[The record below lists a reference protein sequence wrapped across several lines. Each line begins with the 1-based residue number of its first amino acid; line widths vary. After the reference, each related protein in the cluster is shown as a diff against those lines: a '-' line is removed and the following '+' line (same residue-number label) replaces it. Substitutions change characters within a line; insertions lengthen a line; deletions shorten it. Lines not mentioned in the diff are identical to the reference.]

1 MDNNICFL
9 CVGVFFLNAGPQCWK
24 IGDFICHSKGE
35 TTPKF
40 YFSLLWGYMFFA
52 TWCFASFFHALVAGP
67 FIIIVICLTKSLNN
81 SPCLCIYSCYLSYSC
96 YFSLLI
102 AFWRQWYLIML
113 SVTSIMIG
121 WFRKLMTNLTFLLH
135 Q

>member
-1 MDNNICFL
+1 MDNNIRFP

-35 TTPKF
+35 TTPKS
-40 YFSLLWGYMFFA
+40 YFLHSWGYRFFA
-52 TWCFASFFHALVAGP
+52 TQCFASCFPCTCCWGFNV
-67 FIIIVICLTKSLNN
+67 IVLCLTKSFTK
-81 SPCLCIYSCYLSYSC
+81 SPCLCIYCSYLFCSS

-113 SVTSIMIG
+113 SITLIMIG
-121 WFRKLMTNLTFLLH
+121 WFRKLMTILTFLLH